1 MINYQQAISS
11 QTQGVKPRS
20 VALNDFKKQ
29 IGRDKNLDVN
39 ERIKNVLLDNTKKRR
54 EAEMKEAKELKRMSP
69 FF

>member
-1 MINYQQAISS
+1 
-11 QTQGVKPRS
+11 VKPRS